1 VASMGGT
8 QRVACF
14 DRRLVVAMAVIK
26 GRRLNTSR
34 YVASL
39 VAGAHIPRHK
49 LGWCASIIMRKA
61 GTADTRRT
69 EERLFGASVSPMA
82 GVGVPAAVE
91 AEAQTRGLAWH
102 SVPCVTCCPM
112 CADGDADAL
121 CLWRGILLGGYIP
134 VHCRGGG
141 FADAGSGFCVAVG
154 KRPPTESL
162 HSLASGPCPPVRGGP
177 LAPCPVARSCRTER
191 EPPIP
196 PKLQTR
202 TGTLLS
208 VNVM

>member
-1 VASMGGT
+1 MGGT

-14 DRRLVVAMAVIK
+14 DRRFVVAMAVIK

-61 GTADTRRT
+61 GPADTRRT

-82 GVGVPAAVE
+82 GVGGPAAVE

-121 CLWRGILLGGYIP
+121 WRGIP

-196 PKLQTR
+196 PRPELPLTDVH
-202 TGTLLS
+202 GFS
-208 VNVM
+208 VM